1 MQARR
6 GEPSIP
12 HARSGLLRLR
22 WPNSPSRILAI
33 GPADVT
39 TISPNAAM
47 KPTSGSG
54 TILPAQSRHAEKVSK
69 IRWSVFAA
77 GLLKI
82 ASGKATLVVHSG
94 TIRAALCIALDIT
107 PSAALR
113 FVIDPLSITCIDRLK
128 NGWRVVSVNQNV
140 APS

>member
-1 MQARR
+1 MSGMRVDHVSYAAEHDGLQATADRLAKLIGVDAVDGGVHPRFGTRNVVLPLAHERTMATLAAYR
-6 GEPSIP
+6 G
-12 HARSGLLRLR
+12 
-22 WPNSPSRILAI
+22 
-33 GPADVT
+33 
-39 TISPNAAM
+39 
-47 KPTSGSG
+47 
-54 TILPAQSRHAEKVSK
+54 
-69 IRWSVFAA
+69 
-77 GLLKI
+77 
-82 ASGKATLVVHSG
+82 GKATLVVHSG